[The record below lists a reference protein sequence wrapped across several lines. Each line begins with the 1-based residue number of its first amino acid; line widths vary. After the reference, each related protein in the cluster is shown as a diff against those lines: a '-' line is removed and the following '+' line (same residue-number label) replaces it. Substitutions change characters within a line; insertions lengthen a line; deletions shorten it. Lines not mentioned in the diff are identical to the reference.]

1 MNTRFTATV
10 TAKAA
15 ALHCLAIALLLAPIA
30 IADPIAPAAVAEPP
44 APAAVAEPPAPAA
57 PSPASIPSPAPI
69 PSPAV
74 GVVEQ
79 YLAAHMAEQIDRAYA
94 LLSANSQAWLP
105 VARRELVANEMTSP
119 NRLRTMQPATLLLVA
134 LFSDIHNVLHLRF
147 RVLGPSPDNPAV
159 VLVSASQ
166 DGTPPSTIKTLQVAT
181 AADPGAGGALRVDAE
196 ETEYLAMPQ
205 MRQMTQDARGAP
217 SQSNLKK
224 LSLAIIMYAQDNDQK
239 LPDADKW
246 VDEIMPYVKNE
257 AVFCDPAAPDLKY
270 GYAFNRALSGA
281 RLGGIKDPLAT
292 VMVFES
298 MTGVK
303 NAADTG
309 QSLPRPGRHSGG
321 DYFVF
326 ADGRAGWVA
335 DGAKLSYALHG
346 T

>member
-30 IADPIAPAAVAEPP
+30 IADPIAPAAV
-44 APAAVAEPPAPAA
+44 VEPPAPAA
-57 PSPASIPSPAPI
+57 PSPASI

-166 DGTPPSTIKTLQVAT
+166 DGTPPSTIKILQVAT